1 MQSSVLL
8 EQLDRPT
15 TTMDGRSADSGDV
28 VAAGELFVH
37 GSPTPVYAIRR
48 RRPKRSSIT
57 RALAMKLWWYFGT
70 RFWPCAEPDDE
81 W

>member
-1 MQSSVLL
+1 MPSSVLP
-8 EQLDRPT
+8 EQLNRPT
-15 TTMDGRSADSGDV
+15 TAMDGRSGDSSDV
-28 VAAGELFVH
+28 VVVGELYVH

-48 RRPKRSSIT
+48 REPKPSSIT
-57 RALAMKLWWYFGT
+57 RALAMKIWRCFGR